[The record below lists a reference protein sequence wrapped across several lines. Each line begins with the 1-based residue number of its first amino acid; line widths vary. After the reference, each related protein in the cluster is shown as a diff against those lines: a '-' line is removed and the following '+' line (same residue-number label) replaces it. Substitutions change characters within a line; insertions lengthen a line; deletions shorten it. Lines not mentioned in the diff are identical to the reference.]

1 MLRVSKLVIV
11 AVVEKRVFVFVVF
24 VVSRL
29 FKISVPVF
37 VIFEVY
43 NIVILAIVDCIV
55 PKLDMLREYTL
66 STFKVV
72 AVTVVEPTD
81 CAVTPVV

>member
-1 MLRVSKLVIV
+1 MIV
-11 AVVEKRVFVFVVF
+11 AVVENRVLVFVMF

-29 FKISVPVF
+29 FKLSVPVF

-43 NIVILAIVDCIV
+43 SIVILAIVDCIV
-55 PKLDMLREYTL
+55 PKLDILLEYTL
-66 STFKVV
+66 FAFKFV
-72 AVTVVEPTD
+72 AVTVVEPTV